1 MAASE
6 TQQGEWKKRETF
18 GSALV
23 QIIIVGVILV
33 GVVWLVWQR
42 GTTKKEL
49 SDLMKEARSHAIKG
63 NPADLRKGLKF
74 AEDALKKESSSP
86 DALAFIAAVN
96 TDLWLL
102 HREPGAE
109 QKAKE
114 YLEKARKAQAH
125 TEERYGSE
133 ALHLVNAGKA
143 REAEEFIEDLRKKGA
158 SSAKLFY
165 AHAMAAKAQ
174 GNLQLART
182 GFTAAMDKS
191 WKDPGYSSAWGEAI
205 IDEGGIGATDAFTKS
220 LGVNPDF
227 FRAKL
232 GMALSRVMRKDRI
245 GEAEGVL
252 KDVLAHDAELSPPL
266 KARALAIQAGV
277 LNIQEQPDQAISVAE
292 QALALNPDDAW
303 ALFAKANALATK
315 KDAAAP
321 AAYDAVIARQRTAP
335 IFYFEGAMRL
345 HAAGNTQA
353 ALALLDKYEA
363 IFKSVTNTTADGKTV
378 AWLDRDDKYWLTRG
392 DILRE
397 SGKLDEAM
405 AVYDKAITA
414 RGTSLSRA
422 YFAKGAIF
430 LAKKEYDKAG
440 EMLVDITPPDGTGQ
454 IAEAYLAMG
463 EVMFFKKEWGP
474 GCQNFAYA
482 LTRLK
487 ASQAPREQLNQ
498 ILTDVEKR
506 LKTAGQGPIAKLWM
520 EEAKPLIQ

>member
-23 QIIIVGVILV
+23 QIILVGVILI

-49 SDLMKEARSHAIKG
+49 SELMKEARSHAIRG
-63 NPADLRKGLKF
+63 NPADLRQGLKF
-74 AEDALKKESSSP
+74 ADDALKKESSSP
-86 DALAFIAAVN
+86 DALAFIASVN

-143 REAEEFIEDLRKKGA
+143 KEAEDFIEDLRKKGA
-158 SSAKLFY
+158 SSARLFY
-165 AHAMAAKAQ
+165 AHAMAARAQ

-182 GFTAAMDKS
+182 GLIAAMDKS
-191 WKDPGYSSAWGEAI
+191 WKDPAYSSAWGEAI
-205 IDEGGIGATDAFTKS
+205 IDEGGVGATDAFTKS

-252 KDVLAHDAELSPPL
+252 RDVLAHDAELSPPL

-277 LNIQEQPDQAISVAE
+277 LNIQDQPDQAISVAE

-303 ALFAKANALATK
+303 ALFAKANALAAN
-315 KDAAAP
+315 KDA
-321 AAYDAVIARQRTAP
+321 
-335 IFYFEGAMRL
+335 
-345 HAAGNTQA
+345 
-353 ALALLDKYEA
+353 
-363 IFKSVTNTTADGKTV
+363 
-378 AWLDRDDKYWLTRG
+378 
-392 DILRE
+392 
-397 SGKLDEAM
+397 
-405 AVYDKAITA
+405 
-414 RGTSLSRA
+414 
-422 YFAKGAIF
+422 
-430 LAKKEYDKAG
+430 
-440 EMLVDITPPDGTGQ
+440 
-454 IAEAYLAMG
+454 
-463 EVMFFKKEWGP
+463 
-474 GCQNFAYA
+474 
-482 LTRLK
+482 
-487 ASQAPREQLNQ
+487 
-498 ILTDVEKR
+498 
-506 LKTAGQGPIAKLWM
+506 
-520 EEAKPLIQ
+520 